1 MAFMAEFLQFRQS
14 FLTCIVIFE
23 KIFAIRNSMTTPPFL
38 APYKRCYRRN
48 EFTQIF
54 TSYNLRQQHNLMGKS
69 LFASVIFCCNLEHCV
84 IRLVLTIIS
93 VTFFLKG
100 KLSLLPEFLLI
111 KQSVQIIQFFEQR
124 CTKIK
129 KLGFSKSN
137 PVKTHLTACRSP
149 FKVFYENE
157 KRQKH
162 FFSFL
167 KEYLWPFLSE

>member
-69 LFASVIFCCNLEHCV
+69 LFASVIFCCNLGLCCV
-84 IRLVLTIIS
+84 IGLVLTIIS
-93 VTFFLKG
+93 VTLFLKG
-100 KLSLLPEFLLI
+100 KNKLSLLSEFFLI
-111 KQSVQIIQFFEQR
+111 
-124 CTKIK
+124 IK
-129 KLGFSKSN
+129 SAHVVL
-137 PVKTHLTACRSP
+137 
-149 FKVFYENE
+149 
-157 KRQKH
+157 
-162 FFSFL
+162 
-167 KEYLWPFLSE
+167 FLSRDVQNKNARIL